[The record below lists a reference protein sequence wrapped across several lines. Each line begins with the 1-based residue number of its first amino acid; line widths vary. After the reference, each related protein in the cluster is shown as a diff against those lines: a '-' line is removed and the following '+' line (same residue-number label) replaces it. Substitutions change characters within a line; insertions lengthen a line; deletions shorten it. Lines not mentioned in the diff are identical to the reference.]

1 MEGTLGQILLFGG
14 NFAPTAWALCQGQ
27 LISIATNT
35 ALFSIIG
42 VNFGGNGSTT
52 FGLPDMRGRV
62 AVGIGNG
69 PGLSP
74 VVLGQAWGNN
84 NYTLTANNLPPH
96 SHTIT
101 ASLAVYPDSPNA
113 DNAVGNVAAVND
125 NPAFSTLASNANMAP
140 GNLVL
145 QANGNNAPFSL
156 MKPYL
161 GLNFLICT
169 QGVFPIRP

>member
-1 MEGTLGQILLFGG
+1 MEGTIGQILLFGS
-14 NFAPTAWALCQGQ
+14 NFAPISWALCQGQ
-27 LISIATNT
+27 LLNISSNS
-35 ALFSIIG
+35 ALYAIIG
-42 VNFGGNGSTT
+42 VNFGGNGTT
-52 FGLPDMRGRV
+52 NFALPNLMGRV
-62 AVGIGNG
+62 PVGIGNG
-69 PGLSP
+69 PGLTP

-84 NYTLTANNLPPH
+84 NYTLSVNNLPPH
-96 SHTIT
+96 AHAIT
-101 ASLAVYPDSPNA
+101 ASLAVYPDAPNA

-125 NPAFSTLASNANMAP
+125 NPSFSTLASNSNMAP

-145 QANGNNAPFSL
+145 STNGNNAPFSL